1 MSSSAVI
8 IGSGVGGLA
17 TAIRLSVKGYSVQVF
32 EKNSYPGGKLSAFEK
47 NGFQFDAGPSLFT
60 QPQNIE
66 ELFRIANRPIE
77 SYFKY
82 QSIPISNH
90 YYFEN
95 GKKVKAWTSLEKF
108 AAELEQSVGEP
119 SPNVTGYLKD
129 AEKLFNNIGTI
140 FLNDSLHRAGTWLSP
155 RIIKAIGSLKLS
167 YLNSTL
173 HEYNSARFQTPEAVQ
188 IFNRFATYNGS
199 SPYATPAMLSLIP
212 HLELNEGTYYPE
224 GGMISITN
232 ALYKLATEIGVKFHF
247 NCPVD
252 KILIKDKKVTGI
264 QCNTEKVNADVVVSN
279 MDVYFTYRNL
289 LNDEHEA
296 AQVLKQE
303 RSSSAFIFYWGIAS
317 TFPELDLHNIFFS
330 KNYLKEFE
338 GIFKTGSITDD
349 PTVYVNITSKME
361 KGLAPEGKENW
372 FVMVNTPSHRG
383 QNWEELKP
391 VIRKSVTQ
399 KISRI
404 LGREIDPL
412 IEVEETLDPSVIEKK
427 TSSYMGA
434 LYGTSSNSKFAA
446 FLRHPN
452 FTRKIS
458 GLYLCGGSVHPG
470 GGIPLCLKSA
480 RIACDQIAKP
490 ISIKTI
496 HK

>member
-32 EKNSYPGGKLSAFEK
+32 EKNIYPGGKLSAFEK
-47 NGFQFDAGPSLFT
+47 NGYLFDAGPSLFT

-66 ELFRIANRPIE
+66 ELFRIANRPME
-77 SYFKY
+77 SYFSYK
-82 QSIPISNH
+82 SVPVSNH

-95 GKKVKAWTSLEKF
+95 GKKVKAWTSIENF
-108 AAELEQSVGEP
+108 ATELERAVGEP
-119 SPNVTGYLKD
+119 GSNVARYLKD
-129 AEKLFNNIGTI
+129 AEKLYKNIGTI
-140 FLNDSLHRAGTWLSP
+140 FLNDSLHRMSTWLSP
-155 RIIKAIGSLKLS
+155 RIVKAILSLRLS

-173 HEYNSARFQTPEAVQ
+173 HQYNSSQFKTAEAVQ

-232 ALYKLATEIGVKFHF
+232 ALYKLAMELGVKFHF
-247 NCPVD
+247 DSPVE
-252 KILIKDKKVTGI
+252 KILIKDNKVSGI
-264 QCNTEKVNADVVVSN
+264 QCKNEKVSAEVVVSN

-289 LNDEHEA
+289 LNDEHGA

-303 RSSSAFIFYWGIAS
+303 RSSSAFIFYWGISS

-338 GIFKTGSITDD
+338 GIFKTGTITND

-383 QNWEELKP
+383 QNWDELRP
-391 VIRKSVTQ
+391 QIRKSVTE

-412 IEVEETLDPSVIEKK
+412 IEVEETLDPSMIEQK
-427 TSSYMGA
+427 TASYMGA
-434 LYGTSSNSKFAA
+434 LYGTSSNSRFAA

-452 FTRKIS
+452 FSRKIS
-458 GLYLCGGSVHPG
+458 GLYFCGGSVHPG

-480 RIACDQIAKP
+480 RIACDQIAIP
-490 ISIKTI
+490 TKTI
-496 HK
+496 YK